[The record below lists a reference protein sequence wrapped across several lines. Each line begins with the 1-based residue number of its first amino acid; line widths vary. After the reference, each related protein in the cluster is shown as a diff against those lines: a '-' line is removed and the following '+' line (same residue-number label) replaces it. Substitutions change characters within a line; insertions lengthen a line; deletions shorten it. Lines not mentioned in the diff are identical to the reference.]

1 MSEQVG
7 LAVEDESGAQSVNVK
22 LSHLE
27 QAIFLERETVG
38 LYPGIGGIERRFV
51 LFEPALTSGFLHRF
65 FETPI

>member
-22 LSHLE
+22 LE
-27 QAIFLERETVG
+27 QAIFLKRETVG